1 MEFCVGQDYGEV
13 RRCIMVG
20 ACDTNQKYVDVVECN
35 VDPDDKL
42 LRDD

>member
-1 MEFCVGQDYGEV
+1 
-13 RRCIMVG
+13 MVV
-20 ACDTNQKYVDVVECN
+20 ACDTNQKYVDGVDCN